1 MWLGREVFS
10 VLTGNPR
17 APVGPGTPG
26 GPGYPYNLRKNIR
39 DMNSPLYLI
48 IFTEDKPVN
57 DK

>member
-1 MWLGREVFS
+1 MGREVFS
-10 VLTGNPR
+10 VLTGSPR